1 MTRPSTLR
9 TVHDSVEFGRLAIIV
24 GAALA
29 FGLLDLILGTGWW
42 TMLLWV
48 IAAWPVL
55 ALESSRSVARTAVGQ
70 CEAALMQVS
79 TDNERLRDETA
90 VATVQRAQAERLLTE
105 ELAGD
110 KMQARL
116 VAYLTKSPALE
127 TDFPKHL
134 SDLRSAVGEARNA
147 ETFLRHAAI
156 GGEVHAARVAALVD
170 HVESF
175 LSAVDATA

>member
-1 MTRPSTLR
+1 
-9 TVHDSVEFGRLAIIV
+9 VEFGRLAIIV

-29 FGLLDLILGTGWW
+29 FGLLDLVLGTGWW

-48 IAAWPVL
+48 IAAWPVV

-70 CEAALMQVS
+70 CETVLMQVS
-79 TDNERLRDETA
+79 TENEQLRNETA
-90 VATVQRAQAERLLTE
+90 VAAEQPTQAQRSRSA

-110 KMQARL
+110 KMQRPL
-116 VAYLTKSPALE
+116 VAYLAKSPALE

>member
-1 MTRPSTLR
+1 
-9 TVHDSVEFGRLAIIV
+9 VEFGRLAIIV

-29 FGLLDLILGTGWW
+29 FGLLDLALGTGWW

-70 CEAALMQVS
+70 CETALLQVS
-79 TDNERLRDETA
+79 AENERLRAQTA
-90 VATVQRAQAERLLTE
+90 LATEQSTQAQRSLSE

-116 VAYLTKSPALE
+116 VAYLAKSPALE

-156 GGEVHAARVAALVD
+156 GGELHATRVAALVD

>member
-1 MTRPSTLR
+1 
-9 TVHDSVEFGRLAIIV
+9 
-24 GAALA
+24 
-29 FGLLDLILGTGWW
+29 
-42 TMLLWV
+42 
-48 IAAWPVL
+48 
-55 ALESSRSVARTAVGQ
+55 
-70 CEAALMQVS
+70 MQVS
-79 TDNERLRDETA
+79 TENEQLRNETA
-90 VATVQRAQAERLLTE
+90 VATEQRTQAQRSLSE

-116 VAYLTKSPALE
+116 VAYLAKSPALE

-156 GGEVHAARVAALVD
+156 GGEVHATRVAALVD

-175 LSAVDATA
+175 LTAVDATA

>member
-1 MTRPSTLR
+1 M
-9 TVHDSVEFGRLAIIV
+9 EFGRLAIIV

-29 FGLLDLILGTGWW
+29 FGLLDLALGTGWW

-70 CEAALMQVS
+70 CETALMQVS
-79 TDNERLRDETA
+79 TENERLRAQT
-90 VATVQRAQAERLLTE
+90 VAATEQSTQAQRSLTE

-116 VAYLTKSPALE
+116 VAYLANSPALE

-134 SDLRSAVGEARNA
+134 SDLRERGRRGARTRRRSSATPPSVASS
-147 ETFLRHAAI
+147 HAT
-156 GGEVHAARVAALVD
+156 RVAALVD

>member
-1 MTRPSTLR
+1 M
-9 TVHDSVEFGRLAIIV
+9 HDSVEFGRLAIIV

-29 FGLLDLILGTGWW
+29 FGLLDLVLGTGWW

-55 ALESSRSVARTAVGQ
+55 ALESSRSVARAAVGQ
-70 CEAALMQVS
+70 CEAALTQVS
-79 TDNERLRDETA
+79 ADNERLRDETA
-90 VATVQRAQAERLLTE
+90 AAKVQRAQAERSLSE
-105 ELAGD
+105 ELAPD

-134 SDLRSAVGEARNA
+134 SDLRHAVGEARIA
-147 ETFLRHAAI
+147 EAFLRHAAV
-156 GGEVHAARVAALVD
+156 GGELHATRVAALVD

>member
-1 MTRPSTLR
+1 M
-9 TVHDSVEFGRLAIIV
+9 HDSVEFGRLAIIV

-29 FGLLDLILGTGWW
+29 FGLLDLVLGTGWW

-79 TDNERLRDETA
+79 TENERLRDETA
-90 VATVQRAQAERLLTE
+90 MAMVQRAHAERSLTE

-110 KMQARL
+110 KMQARV
-116 VAYLTKSPALE
+116 VAHLAKSPTLE
-127 TDFPKHL
+127 ADFPKYV

-147 ETFLRHAAI
+147 EAFLRHAAV
-156 GGEVHAARVAALVD
+156 GGELHATRVAALVD
-170 HVESF
+170 HVESL